1 MRIIGYTS
9 ILLGLIVSWN
19 VVFTDFVRKHKV
31 FPAPEVQL
39 DIQNIIYQSN
49 NSQFLPIF
57 YSRLN
62 VSTDLSTKMLGEGME
77 IIKLALETNPQLDI
91 VSKPPSYK
99 SIDEIITG
107 HQSND
112 IQIVSNN
119 AFVAD
124 FDVYNKSLQNLEDG
138 LDFEVTFTSPNLSN
152 LETDFASSE
161 NFKPFQN
168 MELNGDQ
175 ETNDH
180 AVNLMASSF
189 PFITEVKNAHLSIIF
204 ESNNMDFLD
213 ELPPHITQKNKN
225 LITSLR
231 PKMRP
236 SLPEKQLYIA
246 VGYYKDPEN
255 ILKVEKHIGLTGY
268 NIMRTFITTGNVT
281 GQQIIVGPFTQNLQ
295 ISKALEI
302 IRILGYEDAYVSKM

>member
-19 VVFTDFVRKHKV
+19 VVFTDFVGKHKI

-57 YSRLN
+57 YSRFN
-62 VSTDLSTKMLGEGME
+62 VSTDLSTKMVGEGME

-124 FDVYNKSLQNLEDG
+124 FDIYNKSIQNLEDG

-189 PFITEVKNAHLSIIF
+189 PFITEVKNAHLSMIF
-204 ESNNMDFLD
+204 ASNNMDFLD
-213 ELPPHITQKNKN
+213 ELPPHLTQKNNN
-225 LITSLR
+225 LINSLR

-236 SLPEKQLYIA
+236 TLPEKQLYIA

-281 GQQIIVGPFTQNLQ
+281 GQQIVVGPFTQNLQ

-302 IRILGYEDAYVSKM
+302 IRILGYEDAYVYKM

>member
-1 MRIIGYTS
+1 
-9 ILLGLIVSWN
+9 LSWN
-19 VVFTDFVRKHKV
+19 VVFTDFVGKHKI

-57 YSRLN
+57 YSRFN
-62 VSTDLSTKMLGEGME
+62 ASTDLSTKMVGEGME

-99 SIDEIITG
+99 SIDEIITD

-119 AFVAD
+119 AFLAD
-124 FDVYNKSLQNLEDG
+124 FDIYNKNIHDLEDG
-138 LDFEVTFTSPNLSN
+138 LNFEVTFTLPNLSN
-152 LETDFASSE
+152 LETDFAKSE
-161 NFKPFQN
+161 NFKPVQN
-168 MELNGDQ
+168 IELNGYQ

-204 ESNNMDFLD
+204 ASNNIDFLD
-213 ELPPHITQKNKN
+213 ELPPHITQKNNN
-225 LITSLR
+225 LFTSLR

-236 SLPEKQLYIA
+236 TLPEKQLYIA